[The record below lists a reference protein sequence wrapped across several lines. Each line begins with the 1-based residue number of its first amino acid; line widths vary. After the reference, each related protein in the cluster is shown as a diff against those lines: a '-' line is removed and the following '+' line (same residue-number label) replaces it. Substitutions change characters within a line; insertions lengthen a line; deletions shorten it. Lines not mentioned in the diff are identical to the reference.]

1 MPSPYPVGG
10 VTAGASSKLTLW
22 TLVSGSF
29 PQARQPFHRGRV
41 SWPLHSG
48 QFLTVYILFSLYLE
62 NSTSSLRKV
71 ELSIEGASSGSGG
84 RGGGGSKGWLWG
96 GQVITKLLCG
106 CEC

>member
-10 VTAGASSKLTLW
+10 VTAGASSQLTLW

-41 SWPLHSG
+41 SWAGVCTLAFPDGL
-48 QFLTVYILFSLYLE
+48 YIVLYLE

-71 ELSIEGASSGSGG
+71 ELSVEGASSGSGG
-84 RGGGGSKGWLWG
+84 RGGGSKGWLWG